1 MNGAYLGGAKDARR
15 IPKPH
20 SSDYDTGARA
30 DAQPHEA
37 RVGPFR
43 ASVLEKL
50 SDQRLHF

>member
-1 MNGAYLGGAKDARR
+1 MAHTSEGGMDAWR

-20 SSDYDTGARA
+20 SSYDDTGAGA

-43 ASVLEKL
+43 ALATEKL